1 MTEILIEDALLLEFG
16 KVKEHMKH
24 IKPNILDEYPN
35 ATWDDIAFAG
45 MLAAYNAIHE
55 LTGE

>member
-16 KVKEHMKH
+16 KVKEHMKT
-24 IKPNILDEYPN
+24 IRPNILNEYPN
-35 ATWDDIAFAG
+35 ATWDDVAFTG